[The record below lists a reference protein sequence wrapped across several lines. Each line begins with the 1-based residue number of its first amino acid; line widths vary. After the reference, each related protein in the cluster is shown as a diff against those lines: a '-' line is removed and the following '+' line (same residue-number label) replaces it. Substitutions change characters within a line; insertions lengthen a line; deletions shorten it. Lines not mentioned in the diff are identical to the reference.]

1 MEKEFQRITGRF
13 SHKTSMHPAC
23 TIDVSAWG
31 GPCITKYFI
40 SVAARPLQASS
51 YADFKISM
59 RPARGLA
66 SNKAL
71 QTAFCNDSSSASIT

>member
-1 MEKEFQRITGRF
+1 
-13 SHKTSMHPAC
+13 
-23 TIDVSAWG
+23 
-31 GPCITKYFI
+31 
-40 SVAARPLQASS
+40 
-51 YADFKISM
+51 M